1 MKEFL
6 SSTTGKIIAAAVGI
20 LLVIAIILLATSGA
34 GASNTTRG
42 IGLDKS
48 IDVAL
53 ADAGLHRD
61 QVSGLQGHFDKD
73 DGLDAYE
80 VSFIAN
86 NYEYE
91 YTIKASDGAILDC
104 KIESPEGLQVTSEQ
118 ARDIGTDEAL
128 KAALNHAGL
137 KKDDI
142 ELTKSR
148 KGSEDGHVVYE
159 FDFLKDNVA
168 YEYDIDA
175 ATGGVI
181 EFSREVI
188 NKKESTSA
196 DGNSS
201 QAGAGTA
208 PAKSEAP
215 KSDTQK
221 TDSAKSDGS
230 KSDAAKSDAAKT
242 DSGKSGTSADS
253 GTKSDYIGTDKAKAI
268 ALENVGVKASAATF
282 TAAKL
287 DRDDGRYVYEIDF
300 YTSDREYDYEIDA
313 TSGKILE
320 RDSEPLDD
328 WDDDDDD
335 DDDDWDDD
343 WDD

>member
-1 MKEFL
+1 MREFL

-20 LLVIAIILLATSGA
+20 LVAIAIILLATSGA
-34 GASNTTRG
+34 GASSTTRG

-61 QVSGLQGHFDKD
+61 QVTGLQGHFEKD
-73 DGLDAYE
+73 DGLDAYD
-80 VSFIAN
+80 VSFMSN

-91 YTIKASDGAILDC
+91 YTIKAADGAILDC
-104 KIESPEGLQVTSEQ
+104 KIESPEGLQVTAQQ

-128 KAALNHAGL
+128 KAALAHAGL
-137 KKDDI
+137 KKSDI

-148 KGSEDGHVVYE
+148 KGNEDGHTVYE
-159 FDFLKDNVA
+159 FDFLKGNVE

-188 NKKESTSA
+188 DKKENTSA
-196 DGNSS
+196 SGNSS
-201 QAGAGTA
+201 QAGSGTDAPA
-208 PAKSEAP
+208 PAKSDTAQTDASKP
-215 KSDTQK
+215 K
-221 TDSAKSDGS
+221 
-230 KSDAAKSDAAKT
+230 
-242 DSGKSGTSADS
+242 DSGASAS
-253 GTKSDYIGTDKAKAI
+253 AGYIGTDKAKSI
-268 ALENVGVKASAATF
+268 ALQHAGLKYSSVTF

-300 YTSDREYDYEIDA
+300 YTADREYDYEIDA
-313 TSGKILE
+313 STGKILE
-320 RDSEPLDD
+320 HDSEPLDD
-328 WDDDDDD
+328 WDDDEDDGD
-335 DDDDWDDD
+335 DEWDD
-343 WDD
+343 